1 MNANSPSGYGEKI
14 MMIKDKATR
23 DTFALS
29 LGGVTVVTAF
39 SAMPAI
45 SYERLRQEQ
54 GEKPDKSRQL
64 NWRVW
69 IPRRSRVF

>member
-1 MNANSPSGYGEKI
+1 
-14 MMIKDKATR
+14 MMKKDKATR

-29 LGGVTVVTAF
+29 LGGVSAVTAF

-45 SYERLRQEQ
+45 AYDRLRKDPARTAS
-54 GEKPDKSRQL
+54 KPRAL

-69 IPRRSRVF
+69 MPRRFRVV